1 MKRILHPFILIFL
14 LAVFGCG
21 PKVTRDFDPGMD
33 FSRLKTYSW
42 QSKTDLKSDNTLMDE
57 RIRTAVDQSLA
68 EKSFQRV
75 YSGKSDFSVDYQYR
89 VIRVTQSSD
98 MHTGVG
104 VGGGGS
110 GAFGGIS
117 IGTFGLGGDKDQ
129 GTLTI
134 NIYDTTSGRLI
145 WQGSNTRPIPKASD
159 QAQTAAETIR
169 QVDSILATFP
179 PL

>member
-1 MKRILHPFILIFL
+1 
-14 LAVFGCG
+14 
-21 PKVTRDFDPGMD
+21 MD
-33 FSRLKTYSW
+33 FSRLKTYIW
-42 QSKTDLKSDNTLMDE
+42 QSKTVTKPENTLVDE

-68 EKSFQRV
+68 EKGFQRV
-75 YSGKSDFSVDYQYR
+75 YSGKSDFSVGYQYR
-89 VIRVTQSSD
+89 VTRATQSSD

-104 VGGGGS
+104 VGGGSS
-110 GAFGGIS
+110 GVFGGIS

-134 NIYDTTSGRLI
+134 NMYDTTSERLI
-145 WQGSNTRPIPKASD
+145 WQGSNTHPVPGSGN
-159 QAQTAAETIR
+159 QAQTAAEIIR